1 MTQNQQIAVV
11 LTEAQRCLRRV
22 AEMLCKACLL
32 TEKKRFHKKRVD
44 LFGDTEPGERA
55 DAETKSRPVYSGF
68 ETTTSTLTQ
77 RSNRM
82 ILPTRQR
89 SATQPQRASI
99 SPAPPGF
106 ASQAAT
112 VITAHGEGSL
122 T

>member
-1 MTQNQQIAVV
+1 MRQNQQIAVV
-11 LTEAQRCLRRV
+11 LTEGKRLRRV
-22 AEMLCKACLL
+22 AELLCKACLL
-32 TEKKRFHKKRVD
+32 TEERRIHKKRVD

-55 DAETKSRPVYSGF
+55 DAKTKSRPVYSGF